1 MSESNF
7 MKTNT
12 LTKILFI
19 LVTGLFSSLAM
30 QAQVADWNFNNVLTG
45 TGSANSIAGNAS
57 LGSTIAAGGAFNGGT
72 EYYGEGNWP
81 AAGIDLNAYLE
92 FSITPTAGHSITI
105 SSLSM
110 QIRRSTTGSAG
121 GGPNT
126 WSLRSSLD
134 GYTTDISTGVLT
146 LNSTPATVVTLG
158 VAFMNMPSKITFRL
172 YGYNATLSSGG
183 ALNRFVY
190 DDIQASGSTI
200 LPIVFDYFKAND
212 VDQAADIFW
221 KLDGDGNI
229 ASLNIER
236 ASDGVN
242 FETIKQYNGSQIVAE
257 TAFEFVDQLNNPS
270 GAYAYRIKL
279 ISENGTVSYSS
290 VQTISFDS
298 GNSFQVQGINMGS
311 SNTVSFRVNAVDA
324 GNYTFSL
331 YNLNGNKVAVKSVQM
346 SSGSQTMQMD
356 NRQLKSGIYVLLGEN
371 GNQKISTKI
380 MVL

>member
-1 MSESNF
+1 
-7 MKTNT
+7 
-12 LTKILFI
+12 
-19 LVTGLFSSLAM
+19 
-30 QAQVADWNFNNVLTG
+30 
-45 TGSANSIAGNAS
+45 
-57 LGSTIAAGGAFNGGT
+57 
-72 EYYGEGNWP
+72 
-81 AAGIDLNAYLE
+81 
-92 FSITPTAGHSITI
+92 
-105 SSLSM
+105 M

-200 LPIVFDYFKAND
+200 LPIVFDYFKANG

-279 ISENGTVSYSS
+279 ISEDGTVSYSS

-298 GNSFQVQGINMGS
+298 GNGFQVQGINMGS
-311 SNTVSFRVNAVDA
+311 SNMVSFRVNAVDA